1 MCRRLVVLVIVM
13 VMLML
18 LLLLLRQ
25 IGLCEDV
32 LDLSIAQLIEDALRG
47 AGAELRRLR

>member
-13 VMLML
+13 VLMM
-18 LLLLLRQ
+18 LLLLRQ
-25 IGLCEDV
+25 IGLRKDV
-32 LDLSIAQLIEDALRG
+32 LDLSIAQLIEDALRV

>member
-1 MCRRLVVLVIVM
+1 MSRRLVVLVIVM
-13 VMLML
+13 VL